1 MHRQSTLSRVLFC
14 ALISAV
20 FSVTAC
26 DTGSEPEPVAGDV
39 RFVSAVP
46 QALAGDEITRVTVTL
61 TASGVPTATTVLTK
75 GTDGWSGTMYQVP
88 AGTQRTFT
96 AEAFAADGALR
107 YRGVASDVTI
117 TAGATSVVAITLQA
131 LNVPGPFDNSAP
143 CIDSLVASSST
154 VLPGGTL
161 SLQATAHD
169 PDASDTLTYAWTAAD
184 GTFGSPTLTST
195 TWTAPATPG
204 VYALTLTVTDSRG
217 ATATIRIN
225 ITVIS
230 KDGGTTAGT
239 AEVSVTFNISPAV
252 LRVTASRSPVPVG
265 QSTTLTADVTDPD
278 GDALTYQ
285 WAASCAGTWTDAT
298 SHIASFTPTALPAG
312 DACGNC
318 ALTVTVKDPKG
329 GQTQGTLRICVGDG
343 ATANIPPRIVLAH
356 QSAASVVGD
365 NTVTF
370 RVLAED
376 GNGGALTFNWAAST
390 GTLAT
395 PVSGFTS
402 SEVSWKAPTC
412 SPTGGNATINATV
425 TNAQGF
431 SAPAAFTVA
440 VQNAPA
446 CTPPTTVAR
455 WDLTASLTQRRFGAS
470 LIPLPSGKILV
481 FGGSVSSNPILGTA
495 ELYDPATATWS
506 SAGTMGTSHYNPAVT
521 LLPSGKVMVTGGF
534 ATYPATTPLRAV
546 DFYDPATNTW
556 TAGPQ
561 MAFARGAHTATLLP
575 SGKVLVVGGVSTGDS
590 VANRVVELYDPA
602 TNSWVP
608 VASLVYA
615 RSNHRAVLLPS
626 GKVLILGAGL
636 PSELYDPSN
645 NTWSGA
651 SGMTTRTFTDAF
663 LQPSGKVVLVDGTLV
678 ATYDPVLNVQTTLGS
693 FTYER
698 PSSSLVQ
705 LTSGKLLLA
714 GGSSTV
720 GLTTEVFD
728 LATGTSAFSTSMAS
742 SRYLMATTVLP
753 NGKVLFVGGWD
764 PGTSMSVSAVLV
776 YTPATP

>member
-1 MHRQSTLSRVLFC
+1 M
-14 ALISAV
+14 
-20 FSVTAC
+20 AC
-26 DTGSEPEPVAGDV
+26 DTGGEPERETGNV

-61 TASGVPTATTVLTK
+61 TASGVPSATTVLTK

-107 YRGVASDVTI
+107 YRGAASDVTI
-117 TAGATSVVAITLQA
+117 TAGTTSIVAITLQA
-131 LNVPGPFDNSAP
+131 LNGPGPFDNSAP
-143 CIDSLVASSST
+143 CIDSLVASASSI
-154 VLPGGTL
+154 LPGGSI

-169 PDASDTLTYAWTAAD
+169 PDASDSITYAWTSAD

-195 TWTAPATPG
+195 TWTAPVTPG
-204 VYALTLTVTDSRG
+204 VYGLTLTVTDSRG
-217 ATATIRIN
+217 ATATIRID

-252 LRVTASRSPVPVG
+252 TRVTASRSPVPVG
-265 QSTTLTADVTDPD
+265 QSTTVTADVTDPD

-285 WAASCAGTWTDAT
+285 WAASCAGTWTDDT
-298 SHIASFTPTALPAG
+298 SNVASFTPTAVPAG
-312 DACGNC
+312 DSCGNC

-343 ATANIPPRIVLAH
+343 ATTNVPPRIVLAH
-356 QSAASVVGD
+356 QSSASVVGD
-365 NTVTF
+365 STVTF

-376 GNGGALTFNWAAST
+376 GNGGALTFNWASST
-390 GTLAT
+390 GTLAA
-395 PVSGFTS
+395 PSSGFTS
-402 SEVSWKAPTC
+402 SETSWKAPTC
-412 SPTGGNATINATV
+412 APTGGNATVTATV

-431 SAPAAFTVA
+431 SASQAFTVA

-455 WDLTASLTQRRFGAS
+455 WDLTASMTQRRFGAS
-470 LIPLPSGKILV
+470 LIPLASGKILV
-481 FGGSVSSNPILGTA
+481 FGGTISSTALGTA
-495 ELYDPATATWS
+495 ELYDPATGTWS
-506 SAGTMGTSHYNPAVT
+506 SAGTLGTAHYNPAVT

-534 ATYPATTPLRAV
+534 VAYPASTPLRAV
-546 DFYDPATNTW
+546 EFYDPATNTW

-561 MAFARGAHTATLLP
+561 MGFARGAHTSTLLP
-575 SGKVLVVGGVSTGDS
+575 NGKVLVIGGVTTGDTVS
-590 VANRVVELYDPA
+590 NRSIELYDPA

-608 VASLVYA
+608 VASPTYA

-626 GKVLILGAGL
+626 GKVLTVGGNL
-636 PSELYDPSN
+636 PSEIYDPSN
-645 NTWSGA
+645 NTWSTATGL
-651 SGMTTRTFTDAF
+651 TTRTFTDAF

-678 ATYDPVLNVQTTLGS
+678 AAYDPVLNVQATLGN

-698 PSSSLVQ
+698 ASSSLVR
-705 LTSGKLLLA
+705 LNSGKLLLA
-714 GGSSTV
+714 GGNSTV

-728 LATGTSAFSTSMAS
+728 LSTGTSAFSTSMAS
-742 SRYLMATTVLP
+742 NRYLMATTVLP
-753 NGKVLFVGGWD
+753 SGKVLFISGYDRDDGA
-764 PGTSMSVSAVLV
+764 TVSAVLV
-776 YTPATP
+776 YTPASP

>member
-1 MHRQSTLSRVLFC
+1 MRRQGTLSRVLFC

-20 FSVTAC
+20 VSATAC
-26 DTGSEPEPVAGDV
+26 DNGSEPERETGNV

-61 TASGVPTATTVLTK
+61 TASGVPSATTVLTK
-75 GTDGWSGTMYQVP
+75 GTEGWSGTMYQVP
-88 AGTQRTFT
+88 AGPQRTFT

-107 YRGVASDVTI
+107 YRGAASDVTI
-117 TAGATSVVAITLQA
+117 TAGTTSVVAITLQA
-131 LNVPGPFDNSAP
+131 LDVPGPFDNSAP
-143 CIDSLVASSST
+143 CIDSLVASAST
-154 VLPGGTL
+154 VLPGGTI

-169 PDASDTLTYAWTAAD
+169 PDASDTITYAWTAAD

-217 ATATIRIN
+217 ATATIRID

-252 LRVTASRSPVPVG
+252 TRVTASRSPVPVG
-265 QSTTLTADVTDPD
+265 QSTTVTADVTDPD

-285 WAASCAGTWTDAT
+285 WAASCAGTWTDDT
-298 SHIASFTPTALPAG
+298 SNIASFTPTAVPAG
-312 DACGNC
+312 DSCGNC

-343 ATANIPPRIVLAH
+343 ASANVPPRIVLAH
-356 QSAASVVGD
+356 QSSASVVGD
-365 NTVTF
+365 STVTF

-376 GNGGALTFNWAAST
+376 GNGGALTFNWASSA

-402 SEVSWKAPTC
+402 SEISWKAPTC
-412 SPTGGNATINATV
+412 APTGGNATITATV

-431 SAPAAFTVA
+431 SASQAFTVA

-470 LIPLPSGKILV
+470 LITLPSGKILV
-481 FGGSVSSNPILGTA
+481 FGGTVSSNPILGTA

-534 ATYPATTPLRAV
+534 ASYPATTPLRAV
-546 DFYDPATNTW
+546 EFYDPATNTW

-575 SGKVLVVGGVSTGDS
+575 NGKVLVVGGVSTGDA

-608 VASLVYA
+608 VASMANA

-626 GKVLILGAGL
+626 GKVLILGASL

-651 SGMTTRTFTDAF
+651 TGMTTRTFTDAF

-678 ATYDPVLNVQTTLGS
+678 ATYDPGLNVQATLGH

-698 PSSSLVQ
+698 ANSSLVQ
-705 LTSGKLLLA
+705 LNSGKLLLA
-714 GGSSTV
+714 GGNSTV

-728 LATGTSAFSTSMAS
+728 LSTGTSAFSTSMAS
-742 SRYLMATTVLP
+742 NRYSMAATVLP
-753 NGKVLFVGGWD
+753 NGKVLFIGGYD
-764 PGTSMSVSAVLV
+764 RDTPGSVSAVLV
-776 YTPATP
+776 YTPASP